1 MKYSLLILFATV
13 SFLFSCNDS
22 STNSNDELGT
32 IEETAEDKALKAVEN
47 LPEFKEA
54 DIQINAITNGKQSIT
69 CIIDAPT
76 ENDPNFYIQAGYN
89 QESWFEPYFVFVV
102 DAETFSVSIEDV
114 IEGDVVSLDLW
125 RKREK
130 QR

>member
-1 MKYSLLILFATV
+1 MKYSLLILFVTA

-22 STNSNDELGT
+22 STNSNDELDT

-54 DIQINAITNGKQSIT
+54 NIQINAMTNGKQSIT
-69 CIIDAPT
+69 CIIDTPA

-89 QESWFEPYFVFVV
+89 QESWFEPYFIFVV

-125 RKREK
+125 RKREE

>member
-13 SFLFSCNDS
+13 SFLFSCNDTP
-22 STNSNDELGT
+22 TNNNNELDT

-54 DIQINAITNGKQSIT
+54 NVQINAMTNGKQSIS

-76 ENDPNFYIQAGYN
+76 ESDPNFYIQAGYN

-125 RKREK
+125 RKREE

>member
-1 MKYSLLILFATV
+1 LAVEYFHDVLI
-13 SFLFSCNDS
+13 LFSCNDT
-22 STNSNDELGT
+22 STNSNNELDT

-54 DIQINAITNGKQSIT
+54 NIQINAITSGKQSIT

-102 DAETFSVSIEDV
+102 NAETFAVSIEDV
-114 IEGDVVSLDLW
+114 IEGDVVSLDVW
-125 RKREK
+125 RKRED

>member
-1 MKYSLLILFATV
+1 MKHLLFSLIMIS
-13 SFLFSCNDS
+13 SFLFGCNDS
-22 STNSNDELGT
+22 STNNNNELDT

-54 DIQINAITNGKQSIT
+54 DIQINAMTNGKQSIS

-102 DAETFSVSIEDV
+102 NAETFTVSVEDV

-125 RKREK
+125 RKREE

>member
-22 STNSNDELGT
+22 STNNNNELDT

-47 LPEFKEA
+47 LPEYKEA
-54 DIQINAITNGKQSIT
+54 NVQINAMTNGKQSIT